1 MRASRARR
9 GRWRRQALTGVRYL
23 VLVIG
28 AALTAFPLLWMVL
41 ASFKRESELF
51 GPQPSLLPHAWRL
64 ANYLYVLTSL
74 PNFPRYVLNSLV
86 VTVSVVALNVFL
98 DSLAAFAFSQL
109 RFPGRKRI
117 FAVFLMTMLIPPP
130 TLLIPLYLLMRALGW
145 LDTYWALIMP
155 SATTV
160 FGIFLVWQYMR
171 GLPRDFLE
179 SARIDGASDFTI
191 YRRIYLPL
199 AAPALATLAVFT
211 FITAWNDYL
220 WPLVATSS
228 DRMRTLPVG
237 LAMLQSNHVFTWV
250 WLMTG
255 ATISVVPVVIFY
267 LFTQRFYLAGLT
279 AGGIKG

>member
-9 GRWRRQALTGVRYL
+9 GRWRRRTLAGVRYL
-23 VLVIG
+23 ALAIG
-28 AALTAFPLLWMVL
+28 VALTAFPLLWMVL

-51 GPQPSLLPHAWRL
+51 GPQLSLLPHAWRL
-64 ANYLYVLTSL
+64 DNYLYVLTSL
-74 PNFPRYVLNSLV
+74 PNFPRYVVNSLV

-109 RFPGRKRI
+109 RFPGRTRI

-220 WPLVATSS
+220 WPLVVTSS